1 MKKYISIVFVLLLSA
16 CALPD
21 TTVKTGSPRP
31 TLIIKAAPADSIL
44 IVDGLAM
51 GAAAQFN
58 GEPNVL
64 ILEEGAHQIV
74 IKQAGAIIHTEKTVI
89 SNGESRTV
97 TINTGVK

>member
-1 MKKYISIVFVLLLSA
+1 MKNYICLAFALILSA

-31 TLIIKAAPADSIL
+31 TLAIKGAPAGSIL

-51 GAAAQFN
+51 GLAAQFN

-64 ILEEGAHQIV
+64 ILEEGLHQIE
-74 IKQAGAIIHTEKTVI
+74 IKQAGVSLHAEKAFI
-89 SNGESRTV
+89 SNGETRTV
-97 TINTGVK
+97 SVNTGAR

>member
-1 MKKYISIVFVLLLSA
+1 MKNYASIVFALLLSA

-31 TLIIKAAPADSIL
+31 TLVIKGAPADSTL
-44 IVDGLAM
+44 IVDGLVM

-58 GEPNVL
+58 GDPNVL
-64 ILEEGAHQIV
+64 ILEEGVHQIV
-74 IKQAGAIIHTEKTVI
+74 IKQAGITIHAEKTVI

-97 TINTGVK
+97 TINTGAK